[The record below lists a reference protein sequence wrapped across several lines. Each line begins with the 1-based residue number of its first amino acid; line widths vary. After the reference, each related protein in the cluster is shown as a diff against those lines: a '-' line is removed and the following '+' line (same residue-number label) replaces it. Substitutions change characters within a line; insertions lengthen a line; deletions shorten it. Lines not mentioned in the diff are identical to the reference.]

1 MANKEVFVL
10 SYFAQ
15 LVFGTIVHYM
25 EMIWEIYHAGKGE
38 NNSRAKT
45 LSG

>member
-1 MANKEVFVL
+1 MASKEVFVL

-25 EMIWEIYHAGKGE
+25 EMIWEILSCWKGRE
-38 NNSRAKT
+38 
-45 LSG
+45 